1 MILGNKLISGKKV
14 EEEIVTNFSWA
25 IAGNEVTLTITGG
38 KNTPYSLSA
47 VNITLE
53 SSSGV
58 IPTNGI
64 ATIKGT
70 FNRPTCTTSSLLLR
84 VFLTAEAAEGVE
96 KILTTS
102 VTGSVSGEV
111 LSFWPVPTA
120 IVNTVTGACTV
131 TVSNAHPK
139 VASVRISIAGSG
151 GSGSFGIPSSRI
163 IDVPGSCSFDIQP
176 GPTTGAIAVGIGVRP
191 YSFHNLEPCDI
202 VYTHYAKITY
212 NHT

>member
-1 MILGNKLISGKKV
+1 MGGKKV

-70 FNRPTCTTSSLLLR
+70 FNRPTCTTPSLLLR
-84 VFLTAEAAEGVE
+84 VFLTAEAAAGLE

-102 VTGSVSGEV
+102 VTGSV
-111 LSFWPVPTA
+111 
-120 IVNTVTGACTV
+120 VN
-131 TVSNAHPK
+131 
-139 VASVRISIAGSG
+139 
-151 GSGSFGIPSSRI
+151 
-163 IDVPGSCSFDIQP
+163 
-176 GPTTGAIAVGIGVRP
+176 
-191 YSFHNLEPCDI
+191 
-202 VYTHYAKITY
+202 
-212 NHT
+212 